1 MVGPGELLQPEVD
14 IDVWILT
21 GISKAVLTVELP

>member
-1 MVGPGELLQPEVD
+1 MVGPGELLQSEVD